1 MISVYPVDG
10 TLNLTDIS
18 CMGENDQCRLRGH
31 DAHHHQ
37 TL

>member
-18 CMGENDQCRLRGH
+18 CMGESASPFYEIVIH
-31 DAHHHQ
+31 
-37 TL
+37 